1 MRFRTVFVII
11 PMAGIAVLAA
21 ACSKT
26 TTVSDGATSESA
38 GVTVSGYGEVI
49 STPDTGFFSVG
60 VEVRAASVAEAREG
74 AARAADKVLASL
86 KSNKIDDKDIKTSGL
101 SINPE
106 YDYSK
111 PSGQP
116 RIIGYVVSNSVDVK
130 VRKLDSFSKVVDDA
144 ALAGGDAVR
153 LNSIRFALDDDAK
166 SLEAARDLAMADA
179 KKKADQLARAG
190 GVALGKPVSISEQ
203 QGAGGDLLQEK
214 FAGQRA
220 PATGLAFDSFTPI
233 QPGTGKITINVTVRW
248 ELKN

>member
-1 MRFRTVFVII
+1 MIFPVV
-11 PMAGIAVLAA
+11 GIAVLAA

-26 TTVSDGATSESA
+26 TTVSNGATSESA

-86 KSNKIDDKDIKTSGL
+86 KSNKVDEKDIKTSGL

-116 RIIGYVVSNSVDVK
+116 RIIGYVVSNSVEVK
-130 VRKLDSFSKVVDDA
+130 VRKLDSFSKVIDDA

-153 LNSIRFALDDDAK
+153 LNSVRFALEDDTKAI
-166 SLEAARDLAMADA
+166 EEARDKAMADA
-179 KKKADQLARAG
+179 RKKAEQLARAG
-190 GVALGKPVSISEQ
+190 GVSLGKPVSISEQ
-203 QGAGGDLLQEK
+203 QGAGGDLREYKL
-214 FAGQRA
+214 AGLA
-220 PATGLAFDSFTPI
+220 PATGVAFDSFTPI

-248 ELKN
+248 ELNN